1 MRRKIFIILVAI
13 AIFYIIIG
21 ALLFIN
27 VQLIE
32 GPDILVEIEVTE
44 LSSEKAV
51 LHTIIDVDNPN
62 AFDFIARN
70 INLVITTEDGYEV
83 ANVLIEGGKIASNKN
98 KTFIED
104 VDVVFD
110 GHSPGY
116 LITKI
121 SGDIGVNVIFIEKTI
136 PLKIGVVTSI
146 ENLLNELAAP
156 VISIELDIDDINTD
170 IVNLSAVVTAYNPNA
185 FDILISDISA
195 EIENEEGELVGALD
209 VSDGV
214 IAGKDYSELDA
225 SGWLFLKALNA
236 KKLLINMDGL
246 AGVNVAGFEKSIP
259 LDITAVVNI
268 PDLKEILLPKEN
280 PTVLSIKVDGKLT
293 LAGFLSNATLVVD
306 NTFKVDLALRNTTI
320 RLYVVKG
327 NDENLMG
334 EANIQEE
341 IVIKAGTIKDIPC
354 EILVPFTKILTSN
367 LLSADWQMIS
377 VSADLT
383 VRGIDTAVYLEI
395 KGYQDMHML
404 R

>member
-1 MRRKIFIILVAI
+1 MRRKIIIILVAI

-32 GPDILVEIEVTE
+32 GPDILVEIEVTD

-70 INLVITTEDGYEV
+70 LNLVITTEDGYEV

-259 LDITAVVNI
+259 LDITAIINI
-268 PDLKEILLPKEN
+268 PDLKDILLPKEN